1 MYRVGL
7 GLLLLSSVTCAGDAP
22 PDAPQPSARINVIE
36 LFGDSPELGIQHGQQ
51 LGAQVRLLNDSYL
64 KPMTGDNY
72 EQAAQAS
79 LAFVPFI
86 SQPHLA
92 EMKKLAE
99 VSKMELKDVM
109 FAQSFLDLDSM
120 MACSTVTLPAAA
132 SPDGVARFARNLD
145 FPSRGVADKA
155 SVILAFHPEGR
166 NAFVAVTWPGLI
178 GVLSGMNEHGLTL
191 ASMEITRERRP
202 PTAMPYM
209 LLYRTV
215 LEQCKNVDEA
225 IALLDKTPKQTS
237 NNLMLMDASGARAVV
252 EIDPDKITV
261 RRTDDSHALIST
273 NHHRGVDLATRGKC
287 GRYDKLMD
295 ASSAQWGKV
304 GVDELHKMLESVQQ
318 GDMTIQT
325 MIFEPSTRKLYLA
338 TGAQSA
344 SQQFTTFDLRKLFSE
359 ERKRQ
364 LTLDQTAR

>member
-1 MYRVGL
+1 MLASCV
-7 GLLLLSSVTCAGDAP
+7 P
-22 PDAPQPSARINVIE
+22 HSAQSRSPEPTAKINVIE
-36 LFGDSPELGIQHGQQ
+36 LFGDGPELGAQHGHQ
-51 LGAQVRLLNDSYL
+51 LGAQVRLLNDNYL
-64 KPMTGDNY
+64 KPLAGDSY
-72 EQAAQAS
+72 AQAAEAS
-79 LAFVPFI
+79 LAFVPYI
-86 SQPHLA
+86 SEQHLA
-92 EMKKLAE
+92 ELKKLAE
-99 VSKMELKDVM
+99 VSNMEFKDVM

-132 SPDGVARFARNLD
+132 SPDGIARFARNLD

-155 SVILAFHPEGR
+155 SVILVFHPEGR

-273 NHHRGVDLATRGKC
+273 NHHRGLDLATRGKC
-287 GRYDKLMD
+287 GRYDKIMD
-295 ASSAQWGKV
+295 TSAEQWGKV
-304 GVDELHKMLESVQQ
+304 GVNALHKMLESVQQ
-318 GDMTIQT
+318 GEMTIQT
-325 MIFEPSTRKLYLA
+325 MIFEPSTRRLYLA
-338 TGAQSA
+338 TGAESA
-344 SQQFTTFDLRKLFSE
+344 SRQFTSLDLRKFFNE
-359 ERKRQ
+359 KRNRQ
-364 LTLDQTAR
+364 LNLTQTAR